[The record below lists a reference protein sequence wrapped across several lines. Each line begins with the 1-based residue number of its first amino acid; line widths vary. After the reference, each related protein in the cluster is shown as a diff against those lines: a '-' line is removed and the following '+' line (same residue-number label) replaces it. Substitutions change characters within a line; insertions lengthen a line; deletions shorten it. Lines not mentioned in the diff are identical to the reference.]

1 MKQPMSLTV
10 NGEKYELAVEPRR
23 LLVDLLRDD
32 LELTGTKK
40 GCDMGVCG
48 ACTVIMDGK
57 LVSSCLT
64 LALEARDKEIMTIE
78 SLARDGVLHPL
89 QRAFV
94 ENWAIQC
101 GFCTPGMIM
110 TAKVLLDENPS
121 PTQEDV
127 RQALSGNLCR
137 CTGYVKIIKAVMAAA
152 SSTER

>member
-1 MKQPMSLTV
+1 MKLPMRLTV

-32 LELTGTKK
+32 LEMTGTKK

-64 LALEARDKEIMTIE
+64 LALDAKDREIMTIE
-78 SLARDGVLHPL
+78 GLVRDGVLHPL

-110 TAKVLLDENPS
+110 TAKVLLGENPS

-127 RQALSGNLCR
+127 RQALAGNLCR

>member
-1 MKQPMSLTV
+1 MKQQMSLTV

-23 LLVDLLRDD
+23 LLVDVLRED

-40 GCDMGVCG
+40 GCDLGVCG

-57 LVSSCLT
+57 LVSACLT
-64 LALEARDKEIMTIE
+64 LALDAKDKEITTIE
-78 SLARDGVLHPL
+78 GLAEAGVLHPL
-89 QRAFV
+89 QRSFV

-101 GFCTPGMIM
+101 GFCTPGMII

-121 PTQEDV
+121 ASEEEI

-137 CTGYVKIIKAVMAAA
+137 CTGYVKIINAVRAGA
-152 SSTER
+152 SSLKG

>member
-48 ACTVIMDGK
+48 ACTVIRDGK

-121 PTQEDV
+121 PTQED
-127 RQALSGNLCR
+127 
-137 CTGYVKIIKAVMAAA
+137 
-152 SSTER
+152 